1 MEERNEERNYGADP
15 WREPKPEEGDTVI
28 FTECGRVLDKTCYR
42 AYWLMLVKCQYGGH
56 ALLVKHGGGE
66 ERINLFSAGR
76 YRVPETLAAL
86 DSDARY
92 LMLFQLYW
100 IHTEARRSGEAKA
113 RAELT
118 TAFVEGR
125 LKKRKVRGQSAY
137 KVFVER
143 VRYAAQTP

>member
-1 MEERNEERNYGADP
+1 MKHEPENYGAEP
-15 WREPKPEEGDTVI
+15 WREPKPEESDTVI

-76 YRVPETLAAL
+76 YRIPESLSLL

-92 LMLFQLYW
+92 LLLFQLYR
-100 IHTEARRSGEAKA
+100 IHTEARRSAEEKA
-113 RAELT
+113 RAEMKQ
-118 TAFVEGR
+118 AFVEGR
-125 LKKRKVRGQSAY
+125 LKKRKVKGQNAY
-137 KVFVER
+137 KVQIEPR
-143 VRYAAQTP
+143 QMTL